1 MEGLEEPEA
10 ADNASS
16 VVLGSDLREGRVIE
30 ESGRSRLK
38 ESTPEFSGI

>member
-16 VVLGSDLREGRVIE
+16 VVLGSDLKEREVVKQ
-30 ESGRSRLK
+30 SG
-38 ESTPEFSGI
+38 